1 MADFWET
8 KPFTMWSDA
17 ELQQMFTDSPWARK
31 ITVPEPAP
39 PVQAIISW
47 RSALPMKQGLV
58 RSQIGTAGT
67 VSAEAKA
74 LLDRKELAYV
84 VSVDGLEARLAGS
97 TANIRVDTSIKI
109 GSKAP
114 IPPQEGVAQPA
125 GENLSLAFV
134 FPRSPISLQDGE
146 VEFVTKVG
154 RYEIRRKFT
163 LKEMVFHG
171 QLEL

>member
-8 KPFTMWSDA
+8 KPFATWSDA
-17 ELQQMFTDSPWARK
+17 ELQQMLSDSPWARK
-31 ITVPEPAP
+31 ITVIDPAAP
-39 PVQAIISW
+39 IQALISW

-58 RSQIGTAGT
+58 RSQMGATGTL
-67 VSAEAKA
+67 SAEAKA

-84 VSVDGLEARLAGS
+84 VTVDGLPSRLAGS
-97 TANIRVDTSIKI
+97 TANIRVDTSIKA
-109 GSKAP
+109 GVKAAIAP
-114 IPPQEGVAQPA
+114 DEGVSRPI
-125 GENLSLAFV
+125 GDILSIAFV
-134 FPRSPISLQDGE
+134 FPRSPISLQDGD

-163 LKEMVFHG
+163 LKDMVFHG